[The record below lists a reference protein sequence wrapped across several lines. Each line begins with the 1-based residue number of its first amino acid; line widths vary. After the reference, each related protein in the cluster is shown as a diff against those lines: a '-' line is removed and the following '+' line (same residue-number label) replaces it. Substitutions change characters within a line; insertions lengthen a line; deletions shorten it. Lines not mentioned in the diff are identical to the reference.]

1 LKSKVEAIVIGGS
14 AGGMNALKIIL
25 PALEPHMALSM
36 IIVLHRRWKSADDFL
51 YRMLNGIC
59 QLSVKEADEKERLK
73 SGTIYLAPPNYHLMI
88 EENKTLAL
96 TVDEPV
102 NYCRPSIDVLFA
114 SAAEVFGP
122 RIIGVVLTGAN
133 NDGSQGLKVIQAYGG
148 IAVVEDP
155 ATAEVKKMPQAA
167 LDRVV
172 PDYVL
177 PLEKIGPL
185 LVEIAN
191 STL

>member
-25 PALEPHMALSM
+25 PALERHMALSV

-73 SGTIYLAPPNYHLMI
+73 PGTIYLAPPNYHLMI
-88 EENKTLAL
+88 EGNKTLAL

-122 RIIGVVLTGAN
+122 RIIGVLLTGAN
-133 NDGSQGLKVIQAYGG
+133 NDGSQGLKVIKAYGG
-148 IAVVEDP
+148 ITVVEDP

-167 LDRVV
+167 LDLVV
-172 PDYVL
+172 PDYLL

-191 STL
+191 FTL